1 LVNSKG
7 QDLVHKELIIRLLEN
22 LMLTEEIATVSVPGH
37 QLGNSLE
44 VQGNNLA
51 EEAAKEA
58 VLHPEIAVLHLTPV
72 FQTPSFTSVF
82 TPQEKAQLRKLGSS
96 RPWKG
101 RGSSQMGWKYSPN
114 LS

>member
-1 LVNSKG
+1 MIYTDAKYAFRVAHTFGKMWAERGLVNSKG

-51 EEAAKEA
+51 DKAVKKAA
-58 VLHPEIAVLHLTPV
+58 LHPEIPILHLNPV
-72 FQTPSFTSVF
+72 V
-82 TPQEKAQLRKLGSS
+82 
-96 RPWKG
+96 
-101 RGSSQMGWKYSPN
+101 
-114 LS
+114 